1 MLDVKK
7 AACIILLIA
16 MPLSAF
22 ARQNG
27 ADKKTP
33 ADNAAKQTVEKKQT
47 LDPLQQKVLSVLDQ
61 LLELRKGFADD
72 NLRIMIQAQVADM
85 LWNYDEPRARRMF
98 EGAFQEI
105 ASAKLPER
113 STAAPYNGPDSLY
126 TIRIDVVRLA
136 GQRDPALAT
145 KLAESA
151 ADQPLDVDPKFAGS
165 GYRRYSERTV
175 LQERLAFSLAQQDP
189 QRAAQVVASLIEKG
203 NINNLTALLSTI
215 RFKDAK
221 AANELFIQALAK
233 AKLGQPSFA
242 DILSLARYLF
252 QHFGQGIIS
261 FSSTTEKSNL
271 YAHTSIDPA
280 VIEQFLDLAYTVV
293 TRRFDAA
300 MTNSEGV
307 RLNARSSLDYTLPKL
322 LAPYFDRYMPD
333 RAAAFRA
340 RVEEAARRVPL
351 EEQQYLVMSEPGTVQ
366 ELVTRADAFADRQAK
381 DSLYDRA
388 IALATLAGDFDQ
400 ASAIINKMSDG
411 LSRTNAQENLRIR
424 MYQKRDREAGEALE
438 KGDFDKAEAIIAE
451 LSEPRQR
458 FMFLGSLI
466 GQLSRGKDKARA
478 IRLFDEAKQ
487 QVARVENGI
496 ERAEQMMKLASIAT
510 SLDENRG
517 FEEMELAIKEFNRAG
532 FAPELNKYQ
541 EIEIAGESGQKV
553 VNINTGLN
561 VLLNA
566 REFHWFG
573 SRDFDRTLML
583 AQQFQMKEAS
593 AIAQLAACRGALV
606 KFQSMTPRKPLARD
620 ADKTKQQ

>member
-22 ARQNG
+22 ARQ
-27 ADKKTP
+27 DKKIP
-33 ADNAAKQTVEKKQT
+33 ADQPTKQTVEKKQT

-98 EGAFQEI
+98 EDAFQAVEPTRN
-105 ASAKLPER
+105 SER
-113 STAAPYNGPDSLY
+113 STAALYNGP

-145 KLAESA
+145 KLAESV
-151 ADQPLDVDPKFAGS
+151 ADQPLDLDPKFSGS
-165 GYRRYSERTV
+165 GYRRYSERAM

-221 AANELFIQALAK
+221 AANELFTQALAK

-261 FSSTTEKSNL
+261 FPSTTEKSNL

-300 MTNSEGV
+300 MTNSEGA
-307 RLNARSSLDYTLPKL
+307 RLDARSWFDYLIPKL
-322 LAPYFDRYMPD
+322 LAPYFDRYLPD
-333 RAAAFRA
+333 RAGAFRA
-340 RVEEAARRVPL
+340 RVEEAIRRVPP
-351 EEQQYLVMSEPGTVQ
+351 EEQQYLVLTEPGTVQ
-366 ELVTRADAFADRQAK
+366 ELVTRADALADARAK
-381 DSLYDRA
+381 DTLYNRA
-388 IALATLAGDFDQ
+388 IALATDTGEFDQ
-400 ASAIINKMSDG
+400 VPAIINKMSNE
-411 LSRTNAQENLRIR
+411 LNRTSAQQSLNIR
-424 MYQKRDREAGEALE
+424 MDQKRDREAGEALE
-438 KGDFDKAEAIIAE
+438 KGDFDRVEAIIAE
-451 LSEPRQR
+451 SSNSRQR
-458 FMFLGSLI
+458 FMFLGTLI
-466 GQLSRGKDKARA
+466 GQLIGGKDKARA

-517 FEEMELAIKEFNRAG
+517 FEEMELAVKEFNRAG

-541 EIEIAGESGQKV
+541 EIEIAGESGKKV

-593 AIAQLAACRGALV
+593 AIAQLAACRGALM

-620 ADKTKQQ
+620 ADKTKQPKQSN